1 MQPCLLVLST
11 ELTGVAAAKLSGGLT
26 SGIAV
31 HLVRQRADFACGI
44 FFITVLIL
52 LADWNWALNLIYIA
66 V

>member
-1 MQPCLLVLST
+1 VLQ
-11 ELTGVAAAKLSGGLT
+11 AASGGLT
-26 SGIAV
+26 SGFAV

-44 FFITVLIL
+44 LFITVLIL